1 MMQSMKPLTR
11 FLSSTAFALPLVV
24 FSACGASGIGLQSG
38 SGVGPGSGKASLF
51 LEDMQWGRLVD
62 LFDGNGNLIEL
73 DIVIRENVQTDGIL
87 YELSQN
93 PLTLKETLTI
103 LAVNGSPAFT
113 TALNDAQTGLT
124 SLQAKD
130 FSDPGPFTKVARNG
144 AIRLVFSEFLDPATV
159 NRQTIQVLVGT
170 TEDSLSSLETRFV
183 VKETIGQDGLPKGV
197 VIVDPTI
204 SKTDAQ
210 DLGIP
215 ENGIGFP
222 ESANQSSPNIKIRIP
237 TRLNPFINQTQL
249 LGNKAKTSTFEVT
262 RNLNGDSIIEP
273 HEFAGLDPVS
283 IRAVR
288 TGNNLDVFNGFLTDT
303 VKPSLI
309 ITQEVTLATVTQ
321 AGTQRT
327 MVYSID
333 AVNCR
338 AITPKVGDVFE
349 VSGALVQV
357 TSVLDDSDSSAYVVQ
372 GALLSGSLPGGSTG
386 VPANLTTR
394 YTNADAAVQLC
405 FLTITPAPLSLPA
418 TGVDPFAT
426 ISVRFS
432 EPIDTATVRSLDSM
446 VLASANPVATDGD
459 PDSEWHQ
466 AGGETVPDYIDR
478 LPGFGLGG
486 GGGRI
491 MFGPVQP
498 SGDAQSFTLAPL
510 AGITDGFGEGGIME
524 LSLAL
529 RSGNTGILDLA
540 GNVVDFTGFVA
551 GHSTDSNQISLTGT
565 VPVDKYFALRGNG
578 IDENNDQAPE
588 YGGQLGPIQ
597 GDGILRGREISRFSR
612 QADQTNQYVGQRLKF
627 TQGLMTPLAPSGA
640 VLLTIYG
647 YHHLGFG
654 LSSVSEFNL
663 DVEGLNWSPFD
674 GVVYDDTFDR
684 YSLALAHS
692 SRFPDDLINQQSGY
706 PEYGNSGL
714 KRLSGNNFDENIF
727 GYGQNPVTYAH
738 LDEQIMFDT
747 NYDISSVNRFQTA
760 GGISMYP
767 WPDFDS
773 TYTWRDTHFP
783 VPDGSTLVGGNENPA
798 NAAGAGIP
806 PRVTGEPVVYQK
818 GFIPSVGLPLLMRFR
833 SYPMG
838 GEFGFNGFQV
848 QIMVGSSNV
857 PAFRVFSSGGR
868 DSGGQWNLVR
878 PDLPPEGTAP
888 NGGYNTVTGA
898 VTKGYGPELYW
909 GQVDFVT
916 KVSKVYT
923 HWFDFGGDLSSMS
936 SLTLEPTP
944 IQANPGTS
952 VEVQFRSADSV
963 TIGSCDPDEDPT
975 PLNDASTNFD
985 AYAEYDGCGTVTLA
999 SDWYS
1004 DPAELVGDGRQ
1015 FFQMR
1020 FTFVS
1025 NIEQDLLAEL
1035 DAFGF
1040 AYNTN

>member
-1 MMQSMKPLTR
+1 MKSISRL
-11 FLSSTAFALPLVV
+11 FSLAAFAAPVV
-24 FSACGASGIGLQSG
+24 LFSACGATGTGLQQG
-38 SGVGPGSGKASLF
+38 SGTGAGSGKATLF

-62 LFDGNGNLIEL
+62 LFDGNGDLVEF
-73 DIVIRENVQTDGIL
+73 DIIIRENVQSDGL
-87 YELSQN
+87 VYELSQN
-93 PLTLKETLTI
+93 PLTQKESLRI
-103 LAVNGSPAFT
+103 LAVNGSAAFN
-113 TALNDAQTGLT
+113 TALVDAQTGLT
-124 SLQAKD
+124 SLQSKE
-130 FSDPGPFTKVARNG
+130 FTDPGPFTKVARNG

-170 TEDSLSSLETRFV
+170 SEDSLSSLETRFI
-183 VKETIGQDGLPKGV
+183 VKEGIGQDGQPKGM
-197 VIVDPTI
+197 IIIDPTV
-204 SKTDAQ
+204 SKNDAQ
-210 DLGIP
+210 ALGIP

-222 ESANQSSPNIKIRIP
+222 ESANQESPNIKIRIP

-249 LGNKAKTSTFEVT
+249 LGNKAKTGTFEVT
-262 RNLNGDSIIEP
+262 RNLGGDSIIEP
-273 HEFAGLDPVS
+273 HEFAGLDPVA

-303 VKPSLI
+303 AKPSLI
-309 ITQEVTLATVTQ
+309 VTQNVTLATVTQ
-321 AGTQRT
+321 AGSQRT
-327 MVYSID
+327 LVYSID

-338 AITPKVGDVFE
+338 PITPKEGDVFE
-349 VSGALVQV
+349 VNGALVQV
-357 TSVLDDSDSSAYVVQ
+357 TSVLDNSDSNAYVVQ
-372 GALLSGSLPGGSTG
+372 GALLSGNLPGGSTG
-386 VPANLTTR
+386 LAANLTTR

-405 FLTITPAPLSLPA
+405 FLTITPAPQILPA
-418 TGVDPFAT
+418 EGVDPFAT

-432 EPIDTATVRSLDSM
+432 EPVDTSTIRSLDSM
-446 VLASANPVATDGD
+446 VLASADPAADVAG
-459 PDSEWHQ
+459 SEWDL

-478 LPGFGLGG
+478 LPGFGIGG
-486 GGGRI
+486 GPGRI
-491 MFGPVQP
+491 IFGPVQP
-498 SGDAQSFTLAPL
+498 SGDAQSFTLAPV
-510 AGITDGFGEGGIME
+510 AGITDGFGEGSGIQ
-524 LSLAL
+524 LSLAI
-529 RSGNTGILDLA
+529 RDGNTGILDLA

-551 GHSTDSNQISLTGT
+551 GHSTQGPALGITLSGT
-565 VPVDKYFALRGNG
+565 VPTDQYFALRGNG
-578 IDENNDQAPE
+578 VDENGDQAPE
-588 YGGQLGPIQ
+588 YGGQLGPIV
-597 GDGILRGREISRFSR
+597 GDGILRGRGISRFSR

-640 VLLTIYG
+640 VLMTIYG

-692 SRFPDDLINQQSGY
+692 VRFPDDFINQSSGY
-706 PEYGNSGL
+706 PQYYNSGL
-714 KRLSGNNFDENIF
+714 KRLSSNNYDENIF
-727 GYGQNPVTYAH
+727 GYGQDPVAYAH

-747 NYDISSVNRFQTA
+747 SYDISSVNRFQTA

-767 WPDFDS
+767 WPDFDG

-783 VPDGSTLVGGNENPA
+783 VPDGSTLVGGNSNPSD
-798 NAAGAGIP
+798 AAGYGVP
-806 PRVTGEPVVYQK
+806 PRIVSGDVPVYNK
-818 GFIPSVGLPLLMRFR
+818 GYYPSIALPLLMRFR

-838 GEFGFNGFQV
+838 SEFGFNGFQV

-868 DSGGQWNLVR
+868 DGGGVWHLVR

-898 VTKGYGPELYW
+898 NTKGFGPELYW

-923 HWFDFGGDLSSMS
+923 HWFDFGGDLASMS

-944 IQANPGTS
+944 VQANPGTS

-963 TIGSCDPDEDPT
+963 TDTLCTAEPS
-975 PLNDASTNFD
+975 PLEDASTNFD
-985 AYAEYDGCGTVTLA
+985 AYAEYDGCGNVTLP
-999 SDWYS
+999 SDWYTDPS
-1004 DPAELVGDGRQ
+1004 DLVGDGRQ

-1040 AYNTN
+1040 AYTTN

>member
-1 MMQSMKPLTR
+1 MTQSMKPFSRL
-11 FLSSTAFALPLVV
+11 LSLAAFALPLAL
-24 FSACGASGIGLQSG
+24 FSACGASGLGIKSG
-38 SGVGPGSGKASLF
+38 NGTGAGSGKATLF

-62 LFDGNGNLIEL
+62 LFDGSGNLVEL
-73 DIVIRENVQTDGIL
+73 DVVIRENVQSDGVL

-93 PLTLKETLTI
+93 PLTLKETLKI
-103 LAVNGSPAFT
+103 FAVNGSTAFN
-113 TALNDAQTGLT
+113 TALSDAQTGLT

-130 FSDPGPFTKVARNG
+130 FNAPGPFTKVARNG
-144 AIRLVFSEFLDPATV
+144 AIRLIFSEFLDPATV

-170 TEDSLSSLETRFV
+170 TEDSLASLETRFV
-183 VKETIGQDGLPKGV
+183 VKEGIGQDGLPKG
-197 VIVDPTI
+197 IIIIDPTI
-204 SKTDAQ
+204 SKNDAQ
-210 DLGIP
+210 ELGIP

-222 ESANQSSPNIKIRIP
+222 ESANQESANIKIRIP
-237 TRLNPFINQTQL
+237 TKLNPFINQTQL
-249 LGNKAKTSTFEVT
+249 LTNKAKTGTFEVT
-262 RNLNGDSIIEP
+262 RNLAGDSIVEP
-273 HEFAGLDPVS
+273 HEFAGLDPVA

-303 VKPSLI
+303 AKPSLI
-309 ITQEVTLATVTQ
+309 VTQQATLATVTQ
-321 AGTQRT
+321 AGQQRT
-327 MVYSID
+327 IVYSLD

-338 AITPKVGDVFE
+338 DISPKEGDVFE
-349 VSGALVQV
+349 VGGALVQV
-357 TSVLDDSDSSAYVVQ
+357 TSVLDSSDSSAYVVQ
-372 GALLSGSLPGGSTG
+372 GVLLSGNLPGGTTD
-386 VPANLTTR
+386 VAANLTTR
-394 YTNADAAVQLC
+394 YSSADAALQLC

-426 ISVRFS
+426 ITVRFS
-432 EPIDTATVRSLDSM
+432 EPVDTSTVRSLDSL
-446 VLASANPVATDGD
+446 VLASGLTAGAADD
-459 PDSEWHQ
+459 PNLEWDLL
-466 AGGETVPDYIDR
+466 GGETVSDYIDR
-478 LPGFGLGG
+478 LPGFGSGG
-486 GGGRI
+486 GAGRI
-491 MFGPVQP
+491 IFGPVQP
-498 SGDAQSFTLAPL
+498 SGDAQSFTLAPV
-510 AGITDGFGEGGIME
+510 AGITDGLGEGASLQ
-524 LSLAL
+524 LSLAV
-529 RSGNTGILDLA
+529 RDGNTGVLDLA

-551 GHSTDSNQISLTGT
+551 GHSTQTEQITLAGT
-565 VPVDKYFALRGNG
+565 VPTDKYFALRGNG
-578 IDENNDQAPE
+578 IDEDGDQTPE
-588 YGGQLGPIQ
+588 YGGQLGPIV
-597 GDGILRGREISRFSR
+597 GDGILRGRGITRFSR
-612 QADQTNQYVGQRLKF
+612 QADQTNNFIGQRLKF

-640 VLLTIYG
+640 VLMTIYG

-674 GVVYDDTFDR
+674 GVVFDDTFDR

-692 SRFPDDLINQQSGY
+692 ARFPDDFINQSSGY
-706 PEYGNSGL
+706 PQYYNSGL
-714 KRLSGNNFDENIF
+714 KRLSSNNFDENIF
-727 GYGQNPVTYAH
+727 GYGQDPVTYAH

-783 VPDGSTLVGGNENPA
+783 EPDGSTLVGGNSNPSD
-798 NAAGAGIP
+798 AAGYGVP
-806 PRVTGEPVVYQK
+806 PRVVSADLPTYEK
-818 GFIPSVGLPLLMRFR
+818 GYYPSIALPLLMRFR

-838 GEFGFNGFQV
+838 SEFGFNGFQV

-868 DSGGQWNLVR
+868 DGGGVWHLVR

-898 VTKGYGPELYW
+898 STKGFGPELYW

-923 HWFDFGGDLSSMS
+923 HWFDFGGDLSSLS

-944 IQANPGTS
+944 VQANPGTS

-963 TIGSCDPDEDPT
+963 VDTLCFGEAS
-975 PLNDASTNFD
+975 PLNDASTNFN
-985 AYAEYDGCGTVTLA
+985 AYAEYDGCGTVTLP
-999 SDWYS
+999 SDWYT
-1004 DPAELVGDGRQ
+1004 DPADLVGDGRQ